1 MSEPARASGWIRVR
15 QDKMQAAKDKTGL
28 LPVRE
33 DKTKVSYQSKR
44 QAAKQGKLPAKR
56 LHKQGP
62 EVHEIIQAA
71 TSKKQDDPEP
81 DDSGS
86 SADDARTPVIGQP
99 SLKHQSDQAKLAAL
113 EAARDCSK
121 CQWNQNTKGCPQCLG
136 WFYLRMRLT
145 RYNLPALQA
154 KIQQEQDK

>member
-1 MSEPARASGWIRVR
+1 MPAA
-15 QDKMQAAKDKTGL
+15 QDKTGL
-28 LPVRE
+28 LPVGE

-62 EVHEIIQAA
+62 EVREIIQAA

-81 DDSGS
+81 DDSSS
-86 SADDARTPVIGQP
+86 SADDARTPVIGRP
-99 SLKHQSDQAKLAAL
+99 SLKHQTDQAKLAAW

-121 CQWNQNTKGCPQCLG
+121 CQWHKGLKGCPQCLG
-136 WFYLRMRLT
+136 WFYLRSRLT
-145 RYNLPALQA
+145 RHNLPALQA
-154 KIQQEQDK
+154 KLQQEQDK